1 MAIVDLVMPKMGES
15 IMEAT
20 ILKWHKNVGDF
31 IKQDEIV
38 LDIATDK
45 VDSEIPSNVEGILKE
60 ILYYVNDIV
69 PVGTVLAK
77 IEISAAADHKVVAPV
92 QEAPAVVPVV
102 APATVA
108 PVVEPTVDYVPFTP
122 STTANKVANNNRFFS
137 PLVLNIAN
145 SEGLS
150 LSELENVPG
159 TGAENRVTKKDILQY
174 IADKKA
180 GKVQPVVAQPQYAYV
195 APTPAPAA
203 VAEVAPVVEVAPV
216 AEVVKEV
223 AEPVAVPEIAPIVEV
238 AEVAAVAAATVAVA
252 EHFAPAPVEVA
263 PVADDIDTS
272 EFIKQEVALP
282 IIETP
287 AIEEET
293 VAETIEEAP
302 VYQSFKIDDAPVAIP
317 SIEETVYVAPAVEPI
332 IEEAVV
338 TPPVSI
344 LSVEETVYV
353 APVQPIHV
361 SPVVETVHTAPVN
374 VHVESAP
381 VVAAPAVQAA
391 EVKAQEAYRV
401 SYEEHIK
408 ETVQP
413 ANNNYTNNITPTQN
427 IMSEAKPSVE
437 IIEMDRMRKLIA
449 KHMVDSKH
457 TSPHVTSFAE
467 ADVTNMVQWRERVK
481 GDFEKREGIKL
492 TYTPMFIECILKV
505 LKRYPLINSSVDG
518 DKILIKNFF
527 NIGFATSL
535 PSGNLIVPV
544 IKDAQNHNLISLT
557 RSVSTLAENARNN
570 KLKPDDT
577 TGGTFTFSNLGNFG
591 SLMGTPIIN
600 QPQSAIMAVGAI
612 KKRPVVIETDKGDF
626 IGIRQMMYLSLSY
639 DHRIID
645 GSVGASFLTE
655 VAKEFENWNLDRE
668 LKYVVKEWYV
678 E

>member
-20 ILKWHKNVGDF
+20 ILKWHKKIGEY

-45 VDSEIPSNVEGILKE
+45 VDSEIPSSVEGVVKE
-60 ILYYVNDIV
+60 IFFNVNDVV
-69 PVGTVLAK
+69 PIGTVLAK
-77 IEISAAADHKVVAPV
+77 IETGAVAEQKPAAPVAVAVPVAPV
-92 QEAPAVVPVV
+92 KEEEVVPV
-102 APATVA
+102 AAQ
-108 PVVEPTVDYVPFTP
+108 VVNTAVQEAKTEFVPYTP
-122 STTANKVANNNRFFS
+122 QPSANKMPNNNRFFS

-174 IADKKA
+174 IADKKE
-180 GKVQPVVAQPQYAYV
+180 GKIQPVAPVPAYQQYV
-195 APTPAPAA
+195 APTP
-203 VAEVAPVVEVAPV
+203 VAAPVIE
-216 AEVVKEV
+216 
-223 AEPVAVPEIAPIVEV
+223 EPVHHATIVPAFVEPV
-238 AEVAAVAAATVAVA
+238 AVAAATIAATEVVEHVVAKHHE
-252 EHFAPAPVEVA
+252 EH
-263 PVADDIDTS
+263 IDTS
-272 EFIKQEVALP
+272 AFIKQEVALP
-282 IIETP
+282 
-287 AIEEET
+287 
-293 VAETIEEAP
+293 VAETKIEDEVVEPSAFQEEE
-302 VYQSFKIDDAPVAIP
+302 VHQAYKTNDVPVAIP
-317 SIEETVYVAPAVEPI
+317 VVAPIAEIPTQHSIEEEAYVSPAVQTVHTTPI
-332 IEEAVV
+332 NVHSEE
-338 TPPVSI
+338 
-344 LSVEETVYV
+344 VYV
-353 APVQPIHV
+353 APV
-361 SPVVETVHTAPVN
+361 
-374 VHVESAP
+374 
-381 VVAAPAVQAA
+381 AAPAPAPVSSAKVNEA
-391 EVKAQEAYRV
+391 KAQEAYRI
-401 SYEEHIK
+401 SYEEHQK
-408 ETVQP
+408 ETAVHPIAHQE
-413 ANNNYTNNITPTQN
+413 NINIPPIQN
-427 IMSEAKPSVE
+427 IVMPEVVPADKPSVE

-518 DKILIKNFF
+518 DKIIIKNFF

-544 IKDAQNHNLISLT
+544 IKDAQNHNLVSLT

-577 TGGTFTFSNLGNFG
+577 SGGTFTFSNLGNFG

-645 GSVGASFLTE
+645 GSIGASFLTE
-655 VAKEFENWNLDRE
+655 VAKEFENWNTDRE